1 MENYSQINIKP
12 LSRKAIL
19 KLKNGGTVRIVQGDM
34 PVQMSKDKIKKLV
47 SKLSKGKGMNMNM
60 SPEEIEVNGQGLFK
74 AVKRATKSVSKGV
87 KRLATQTGDYLKSTQ
102 FKKDLVNVARPT
114 VKGAVDAGIASLAAS
129 AIATNPELA
138 PLIVPAAY
146 AATYGA
152 NKLIDKP
159 SLVTGNRTYD
169 KGGMILPM
177 RKMRKSRIPKI
188 PKMPMP
194 MGADPITY
202 TPKDLLNVGSGIYAG
217 QHSGRGIYAG
227 EHTGSGHGIY
237 AGGQVMVTGR
247 HTVRD
252 ILAALLPA
260 TRPLRRARLPM
271 WFIQP
276 SKP

>member
-1 MENYSQINIKP
+1 MEDYSEIKIKP

-19 KLKNGGTVRIVQGDM
+19 KLKKGGTVRIVQGDM

-47 SKLSKGKGMNMNM
+47 SKLSKGKGSNINMTP
-60 SPEEIEVNGQGLFK
+60 SEVTANGEGIFK
-74 AVKRATKSVSKGV
+74 AVKRASKAVG
-87 KRLATQTGDYLKSTQ
+87 KQAKKLATQAGDYLKSTQ

-114 VKGAVDAGIASLAAS
+114 VKGAVDAGIASLATS

-138 PLIVPAAY
+138 PLIIPAAY

-159 SLVTGNRTYD
+159 SLITGNKTYD

-177 RKMRKSRIPKI
+177 RKPRVPRM
-188 PKMPMP
+188 PKMPKP
-194 MGADPITY
+194 MGSDPITH
-202 TPKDLLNVGSGIYAG
+202 TPKNLLNVGNGIYAG
-217 QHSGRGIYAG
+217 QQSSGRGYTG
-227 EHTGSGHGIY
+227 EHMGSGHGIF

-252 ILAALLPA
+252 VLASADPLHTQHHNQLLKQF
-260 TRPLRRARLPM
+260 M
-271 WFIQP
+271 
-276 SKP
+276 

>member
-1 MENYSQINIKP
+1 MEDYSQINIKP
-12 LSRKAIL
+12 LTRRALS

-252 ILAALLPA
+252 ILASPD
-260 TRPLRRARLPM
+260 PLHTQHHNQMLRQFM
-271 WFIQP
+271 
-276 SKP
+276 

>member
-1 MENYSQINIKP
+1 MDYSQINIKP
-12 LSRKAIL
+12 LTRRAIN
-19 KLKNGGTVRIVQGDM
+19 KLKKGGQIKVSHGEV
-34 PVQMSKDKIKKLV
+34 PVQMSRAKMEQLAK
-47 SKLSKGKGMNMNM
+47 KLSKGKGAFLKM

-87 KRLATQTGDYLKSTQ
+87 KRLATQAGDYLKSTQ

-114 VKGAVDAGIASLAAS
+114 VKGAVDAGIASLATS

-146 AATYGA
+146 AATYAA

-159 SLVTGNRTYD
+159 SLITNDRTYD

-177 RKMRKSRIPKI
+177 RKMRKPRIPKI

-202 TPKDLLNVGSGIYAG
+202 TPKDLLNVGGGIYAG

-252 ILAALLPA
+252 VLASPD
-260 TRPLRRARLPM
+260 PLHSQHHNQMLRQFM
-271 WFIQP
+271 
-276 SKP
+276 

>member
-1 MENYSQINIKP
+1 MENYSEIKIKP
-12 LSRKAIL
+12 LSRKSIL
-19 KLKNGGTVRIVQGDM
+19 KLKKGGTVRIVQGDM
-34 PVQMSKDKIKKLV
+34 PVQMSKEKIKKLV

-60 SPEEIEVNGQGLFK
+60 SPEEIEMNGEGIFK
-74 AVKRATKSVSKGV
+74 AVKRASKAVSKGV
-87 KRLATQTGDYLKSTQ
+87 KKLTTQAGDYLKSTQ

-114 VKGAVDAGIASLAAS
+114 VKGAVNASIGSLAAT

-138 PLIVPAAY
+138 PLIIPAAY
-146 AATYGA
+146 VANYGA

-159 SLVTGNRTYD
+159 SIITGNTTYD
-169 KGGMILPM
+169 KGSGMILPM
-177 RKMRKSRIPKI
+177 RKMRNPRI
-188 PKMPMP
+188 PKMPKP
-194 MGADPITY
+194 MGSDPITY

-252 ILAALLPA
+252 ILASPD
-260 TRPLRRARLPM
+260 PLHTQLHNQMLRQFM
-271 WFIQP
+271 
-276 SKP
+276 